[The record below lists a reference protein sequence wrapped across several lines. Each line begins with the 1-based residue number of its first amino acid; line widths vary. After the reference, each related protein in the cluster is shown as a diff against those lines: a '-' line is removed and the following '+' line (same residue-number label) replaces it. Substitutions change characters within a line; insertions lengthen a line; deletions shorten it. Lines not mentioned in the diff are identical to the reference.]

1 MLNFAVI
8 LLCVLQAVVILL
20 RSKEADMSALEKEA
34 RQMVTEGCGNGEGRT
49 LLQQTQAIKSDIT
62 TLLQH
67 VEDQM
72 LRMRHAVSSSRG
84 ILSEIRDTVDS
95 FERKE
100 RLIGRRPLPIEAEFI
115 DDEISRITSLQKQ
128 IYTEADMVMSK
139 VDEQKRLNSEVSDI
153 LPAKIQQ
160 AVDEL
165 ETVKTRILVI
175 VVDISQ

>member
-1 MLNFAVI
+1 
-8 LLCVLQAVVILL
+8 VILL
-20 RSKEADMSALEKEA
+20 RSKEADVSALEKEA

-62 TLLQH
+62 TLLQR

-72 LRMRHAVSSSRG
+72 LRMRHAVSSSSSRG

-100 RLIGRRPLPIEAEFI
+100 RLIRRRPLPIEAEFI

-128 IYTEADMVMSK
+128 IYAEADTVMSK

-165 ETVKTRILVI
+165 ESVKTRILVI
-175 VVDISQ
+175 VVDISQQFTYLICET